1 MILEIHKNNDRL
13 ELLHSVSR
21 NQKYNILS
29 CEILKDDSIPNII
42 SEHTSNNNYTSIINS
57 INNSNGEIKILTGGN
72 LIDKYFKEIML
83 MLSSLKITNFRNS
96 EFWTNWTK
104 ANNAY
109 APITYK
115 IKEYLSRILI
125 KIKCV
130 IINKQKVYP

>member
-29 CEILKDDSIPNII
+29 CEILKDDNVPSII

-57 INNSNGEIKILTGGN
+57 INNSDGEIKILTGGN
-72 LIDKYFKEIML
+72 LIDKYFKEIIL
-83 MLSSLKITNFRNS
+83 MLSSLKITNFWNS
-96 EFWTNWTK
+96 EFWTK

-109 APITYK
+109 VPIIYK
-115 IKEYLSRILI
+115 IKEYLSKILI
-125 KIKCV
+125 EI
-130 IINKQKVYP
+130 

>member
-72 LIDKYFKEIML
+72 LIDKYFKEIIL

-96 EFWTNWTK
+96 EFWTK
-104 ANNAY
+104 ANNTY

-115 IKEYLSRILI
+115 IKEYLSKILI
-125 KIKCV
+125 KI
-130 IINKQKVYP
+130 

>member
-29 CEILKDDSIPNII
+29 CEILKDDNVSNII

-57 INNSNGEIKILTGGN
+57 INNSDGEIKILTGGN
-72 LIDKYFKEIML
+72 LIDKYFKEIIL
-83 MLSSLKITNFRNS
+83 MLSSLKITNFWNS
-96 EFWTNWTK
+96 EFWTK
-104 ANNAY
+104 ANNKY

-115 IKEYLSRILI
+115 VKEYLSKILI
-125 KIKCV
+125 EI
-130 IINKQKVYP
+130 